1 MRFEPL
7 GVAGAALVRIE
18 PHPDP
23 RGFFARTFC
32 AREFAAAGLA
42 AAAVQSSVSY
52 NERAGTVRGMHFQWP
67 PSQEAKLVR
76 CIRGRLHDVLLD
88 LRPQSPS
95 YLRHVAVGLDQDN
108 RDAVFIPH
116 GIAHGFQTLSDR
128 TEVLYQMSDY
138 FVPDIWTR
146 IPLERPGLRHRLA
159 DAGQLDFRAGRQLR
173 RLRPAA
179 VRGGAHAASAGTAGM
194 SGTAASVG
202 EGLHAFAT
210 QLYPICRSITG
221 GGVRET
227 LRSDQSPH
235 RSRSGTRSQAAAT
248 VFDWEVP
255 PEWNIE
261 DA

>member
-18 PHPDP
+18 PLPDE

-42 AAAVQSSVSY
+42 AAAVQSSVSF

-88 LRPQSPS
+88 LRPHSAS
-95 YLRHVAVGLDQDN
+95 YLRHVAVSLNEDN
-108 RDAVFIPH
+108 RDAVFIPP

-138 FVPDIWTR
+138 FVPDISTGFRWNDPAFG
-146 IPLERPGLRHRLA
+146 IAWPLPVSSISDRDANCDDFDRRRFEAELA
-159 DAGQLDFRAGRQLR
+159 QHQQA
-173 RLRPAA
+173 RPA
-179 VRGGAHAASAGTAGM
+179 
-194 SGTAASVG
+194 
-202 EGLHAFAT
+202 
-210 QLYPICRSITG
+210 
-221 GGVRET
+221 
-227 LRSDQSPH
+227 
-235 RSRSGTRSQAAAT
+235 
-248 VFDWEVP
+248 
-255 PEWNIE
+255 
-261 DA
+261 